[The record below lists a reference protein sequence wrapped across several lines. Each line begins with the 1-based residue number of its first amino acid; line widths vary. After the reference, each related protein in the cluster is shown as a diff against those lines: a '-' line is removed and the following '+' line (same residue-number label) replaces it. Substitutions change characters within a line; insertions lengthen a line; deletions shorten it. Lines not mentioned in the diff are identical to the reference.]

1 MNTRKSSLWLV
12 IEQVIPW
19 FVLVILLFYTYA
31 KFFGHPY
38 GFRWDKSMG
47 AIIYVFD
54 IQPERTLKEGDKIIQ
69 IGPLH
74 WDEFRADLRK
84 TFFEGV
90 KPGDV
95 VPIVVNRNGQTLDI
109 SWTYPG
115 FNRSEF
121 LEQFYSKWGMAYFFW
136 LAGTLTILFIRPKDE
151 RWLLMALFNFL
162 TAIWLIAGSGV
173 SAFHVWNSALV
184 MRMAVILCVPV
195 YLHFHWVFPQP
206 LGKISPIVLVSIYA
220 ITLALII
227 AQWFQILPSSFY
239 LLGFM
244 VALAG
249 SFILL
254 LIHILRQP
262 LARGD
267 LRLLFVAVL
276 LAMIL
281 AVIWEIFYSFDKIP
295 AWLGS
300 GGLLGLSLL
309 PLAYLYSAFRRRLG
323 GLELRV
329 NRFFSIYLFV
339 MLLGIIEIPL
349 IVLLEQA
356 FQISG
361 EVAAISLISAVL
373 TAAGFIWGY
382 PVFENFVERRILAI
396 PLQSKHLLET
406 YPIHITTSVS
416 LSDLIHVLHEEIL
429 PSLLI
434 RQFAFLQLDQGSL
447 KMLSTMRL
455 SEEQMP
461 KEQDVPYLMTQS
473 GVYRSPDLASRDR
486 PFPWIRLILPLKLG
500 DQLIGF
506 WLFGRRDPDDIYSQL
521 EIPILNSLANLTA
534 IALSNILQTERLKS
548 MYETNIN
555 RYEQEKQR
563 LGHDLHDSILNELAA
578 LLTSPDAPAFSP
590 KFQQAFDELTE
601 RLREIINDLR
611 PPMLAYGLK
620 FALEDIA
627 DKLIDRSQ
635 DSTEIVAD
643 VQADGEW
650 RYPEVVESNLYR
662 IVQEACENA
671 LHHAHAKR
679 ITIFGRLHQEEI
691 DIRVEDDG
699 IGFSSDISLKLD
711 HMLAKKHFGLAG
723 MYERA
728 SLIGADINIHS
739 KPNQGTKIQVIWKS
753 KETI

>member
-1 MNTRKSSLWLV
+1 MIT
-12 IEQVIPW
+12 EQVMPW
-19 FVLVILLFYTYA
+19 FVLAILLFYTYA

-38 GFRWDKSMG
+38 GFRWDSSG
-47 AIIYVFD
+47 IIIYVFD
-54 IQPERTLKEGDKIIQ
+54 KQPEPTLKEGDKIIQ
-69 IGPLH
+69 IGPLR

-84 TFFEGV
+84 TFFEGY

-95 VPIVVNRNGQTLDI
+95 VPIVIERDGQTLDI
-109 SWTYPG
+109 SWRFSY
-115 FNRSEF
+115 FNRDEFFDQFFSE
-121 LEQFYSKWGMAYFFW
+121 WGMAYFFW
-136 LAGTLTILFIRPKDE
+136 LAGTLTILFIRPKDD

-184 MRMAVILCVPV
+184 LRMAVILCVPV
-195 YLHFHWVFPQP
+195 YLHFHWVFPRP
-206 LGKISPIVLVSIYA
+206 LGKISPIFFGILYTVAFALV
-220 ITLALII
+220 I
-227 AQWFQILPSSFY
+227 AQAFQLLPSSFY
-239 LLGFM
+239 LLAFLI
-244 VALAG
+244 ALGG
-249 SFILL
+249 SVILL

-262 LARGD
+262 SARRS
-267 LRLLFVAVL
+267 LRLLFVVL
-276 LAMIL
+276 LATVPAI
-281 AVIWEIFYSFDKIP
+281 IWQSLYSFNRIP
-295 AWLGS
+295 AWLGNA
-300 GGLLGLSLL
+300 GLLSLPLL
-309 PLAYLYSAFRRRLG
+309 PLVYLYSAFRRRLG
-323 GLELRV
+323 GMEMRV

-339 MLLGIIEIPL
+339 ILLGTLGVPL
-349 IVLLEQA
+349 IVLLDQVLE
-356 FQISG
+356 FSG
-361 EVAAISLISAVL
+361 KVLAIALISAIL
-373 TAAGFIWGY
+373 TAVAFIWGY
-382 PVFENFVERRILAI
+382 PAFEKFVERRILGI
-396 PLQSKHLLET
+396 PLPSKRLLET
-406 YPIHITTSVS
+406 YSIRITTSDSPSALVR
-416 LSDLIHVLHEEIL
+416 VLEEEIL

-447 KMLSTMRL
+447 KMLSTMGL

-548 MYETNIN
+548 MYETNID
-555 RYEQEKQR
+555 RYEQEKLR
-563 LGHDLHDSILNELAA
+563 LAHDLHDSILNELAA
-578 LLTSPDAPAFSP
+578 LLISPDVPALSP
-590 KFQQAFDELTE
+590 KFQQAFDALTE
-601 RLREIINDLR
+601 RLREIVDDLR
-611 PPMLAYGLK
+611 PPMLAFGLK
-620 FALEDIA
+620 LALEDFA
-627 DKLIDRSQ
+627 ENLMERNQ
-635 DSTEIVAD
+635 DSVEIVAD

-691 DIRVEDDG
+691 DMKVEDEG
-699 IGFSSDISLKLD
+699 IGFSSEISLKLND
-711 HMLAKKHFGLAG
+711 ILAKKHFGLVG

-728 SLIGADINIHS
+728 NLIGAEISIDS
-739 KPNQGTKIQVIWKS
+739 KPGQGTKIQVTWNS
-753 KETI
+753 GTA

>member
-1 MNTRKSSLWLV
+1 MNTRKSALWLV

-19 FVLVILLFYTYA
+19 FVLAILLFYTYA

-38 GFRWDKSMG
+38 GFRWDSSG
-47 AIIYVFD
+47 IIIYVFD
-54 IQPERTLKEGDKIIQ
+54 KQSETTLKEGDKIIQ
-69 IGPLH
+69 IGPLR

-84 TFFEGV
+84 TFFEGYR
-90 KPGDV
+90 PGDV
-95 VPIVVNRNGQTLDI
+95 VPIVIERDGQTLDI
-109 SWTYPG
+109 SWSFPD
-115 FNRSEF
+115 FNRDEF
-121 LEQFYSKWGMAYFFW
+121 LDQFFSEWGMAYFFW
-136 LAGTLTILFIRPKDE
+136 LAGTLAILFIRPKDD

-162 TAIWLIAGSGV
+162 TAIWLSAGSGV

-184 MRMAVILCVPV
+184 LRMAVILCVPV

-206 LGKISPIVLVSIYA
+206 FGKIPLFILVSIYA
-220 ITLALII
+220 ITLALVI
-227 AQWFQILPSSFY
+227 AQWFQIIPSSFY

-244 VALAG
+244 VALGG

-262 LARGD
+262 SARGD
-267 LRLLFVAVL
+267 LRLLFVSAL

-281 AVIWEIFYSFDKIP
+281 AVIWEIFYNFNKIP
-295 AWLGS
+295 PWLGS

-339 MLLGIIEIPL
+339 MLLGIIEVPL

-361 EVAAISLISAVL
+361 KVAAISLISAVL

-382 PVFENFVERRILAI
+382 PAFENFVEQRIFGI
-396 PLQSKHLLET
+396 PLPSKRVLEI
-406 YPIHITTSVS
+406 YSVRITTSHS
-416 LSDLIHVLHEEIL
+416 SSDLVRVLEEEIL

-447 KMLSTMRL
+447 KMLSTMGL
-455 SEEQMP
+455 SKEQMP

-473 GVYRSPDLASRDR
+473 GIYRSPDLVGHDR
-486 PFPWIRLILPLKLG
+486 PFPWARLILPLKLG
-500 DQLIGF
+500 DQLLGF
-506 WLFGRRDPDDIYSQL
+506 WLLGRRDPDDIYSQV
-521 EIPILNSLANLTA
+521 EIPVLRSLANLTA

-548 MYETNIN
+548 MYEANIN

-590 KFQQAFDELTE
+590 KFLQAYDALTE

-627 DKLIDRSQ
+627 DKSIDRSQ
-635 DSTEIVAD
+635 DSAEIVAD
-643 VQADGEW
+643 VQAESER
-650 RYPEVVESNLYR
+650 RYPEVVENNLYR
-662 IVQEACENA
+662 IVQEAWENA
-671 LHHAHAKR
+671 LRHAHAKR
-679 ITIFGRLHQEEI
+679 ITLFGRLHPEVI

-699 IGFSSDISLKLD
+699 MGFGSDISLKLD
-711 HMLAKKHFGLAG
+711 HMLAKRHFGLAG

-753 KETI
+753 KDTI